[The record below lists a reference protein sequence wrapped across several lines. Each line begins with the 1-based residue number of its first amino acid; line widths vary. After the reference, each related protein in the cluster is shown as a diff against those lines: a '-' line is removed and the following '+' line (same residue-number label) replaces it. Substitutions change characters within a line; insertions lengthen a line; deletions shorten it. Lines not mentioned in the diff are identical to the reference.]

1 MRAATYRGDRN
12 ISVQSLPVAD
22 PAPDQVQL
30 SVAYVGLCGTD
41 LHVFHG
47 DMDRRVSM
55 PAVLGHEMSGT
66 ISAVGASVAGWA
78 RGERV
83 SVIPL
88 VADGTCPACRAG
100 NQHICQHL
108 DFVGIDS
115 PGALQERW
123 NVPPDTLVRLPD
135 TLSLRHAALTEPVAV
150 AVHDVRRGEVSAG
163 DHVVVLGGGPIGV
176 LIGTVAAE
184 FGAEV
189 VVVEP
194 DAHRRELV
202 ASLGFQAVDPG
213 AGDLSAWVDS
223 WSGGAGADVV
233 FEVSGAASAVLS
245 ATDLVKVRGR
255 LVVVAIHGQPRPVD
269 LHRIFWRELTVVGA
283 RVYQRA
289 DFATAVDLLDRRVVP
304 ADLLITRT
312 VPLEETGAALT
323 ALGNGAEMKVLVQ
336 LEQQREAA

>member
-66 ISAVGASVAGWA
+66 ISAVGASVTGWA
-78 RGERV
+78 PGERV

-88 VADGTCPACRAG
+88 AWDGTCPACRAG
-100 NQHICQHL
+100 NQHICQNL

-123 NVPPDTLVRLPD
+123 NVRPDMLVRLPD
-135 TLSLRHAALTEPVAV
+135 ALSLRHAALTEPVAV
-150 AVHDVRRGEVSAG
+150 AVHDVRRGEVAAG
-163 DHVVVLGGGPIGV
+163 DRVVVLGGGPIGV
-176 LIGTVAAE
+176 LIATVAAQ

-194 DAHRRELV
+194 DAHRRAVV
-202 ASLGFQAVDPG
+202 ASLGLQAIDPG
-213 AGDLSAWVDS
+213 TGDLSGWVDS

-289 DFATAVDLLDRRVVP
+289 DFDTAVDLLARRVVP
-304 ADLLITRT
+304 ADRLITRT

-323 ALGNGAEMKVLVQ
+323 ALGNGAEMKVLVE
-336 LEQQREAA
+336 LERQREAA

>member
-1 MRAATYRGDRN
+1 MRAATYRGDQN

-22 PAPDQVQL
+22 PAPDQVQI

-66 ISAVGASVAGWA
+66 ISAVGASVTGWA
-78 RGERV
+78 PGERV

-88 VADGTCPACRAG
+88 AWDGTCPACRAG
-100 NQHICQHL
+100 NQHICQNL

-123 NVPPDTLVRLPD
+123 NVRPDMLVRLPD
-135 TLSLRHAALTEPVAV
+135 ALSLRHAALTEPVAV
-150 AVHDVRRGEVSAG
+150 AVHDVRRGEVAAG
-163 DHVVVLGGGPIGV
+163 DRVVVLGGGPIGV
-176 LIGTVAAE
+176 LIATVAAQ

-194 DAHRRELV
+194 DAHRRAVV
-202 ASLGFQAVDPG
+202 ASLGLQAIDPG
-213 AGDLSAWVDS
+213 TGDLSGWVDS

-289 DFATAVDLLDRRVVP
+289 DFDTAVDLLARRVVP
-304 ADLLITRT
+304 ADRLITRT

-323 ALGNGAEMKVLVQ
+323 ALGNGAEMKVLVE
-336 LEQQREAA
+336 LEQQRETA

>member
-22 PAPDQVQL
+22 PAPDQVQI

-66 ISAVGASVAGWA
+66 ISAVGASVTGWA
-78 RGERV
+78 PGERV

-88 VADGTCPACRAG
+88 AWDGTCPACRAG
-100 NQHICQHL
+100 NQHICQNL

-123 NVPPDTLVRLPD
+123 NVRPDMLVRLPD
-135 TLSLRHAALTEPVAV
+135 ALSLRHAALTEPVAV
-150 AVHDVRRGEVSAG
+150 AVHDVRRGEVAAG
-163 DHVVVLGGGPIGV
+163 DRVVVLGGGPIGV
-176 LIGTVAAE
+176 LIATVAAQ

-194 DAHRRELV
+194 DAHRRAVV
-202 ASLGFQAVDPG
+202 ASLGLQAIDPG
-213 AGDLSAWVDS
+213 TGDLSGWVDS

-289 DFATAVDLLDRRVVP
+289 DFDTAVDLLARRVVP
-304 ADLLITRT
+304 ADRLITRT

-323 ALGNGAEMKVLVQ
+323 ALGNGAEMKVLVE

>member
-22 PAPDQVQL
+22 PAPDQVQI

-66 ISAVGASVAGWA
+66 ISAVGASVTGWA
-78 RGERV
+78 PGERV

-88 VADGTCPACRAG
+88 AWDGTCPACRAG
-100 NQHICQHL
+100 NQHICQNL

-123 NVPPDTLVRLPD
+123 NVRPDMLVRLPD
-135 TLSLRHAALTEPVAV
+135 ALSLRHAALTEPVAV
-150 AVHDVRRGEVSAG
+150 AVHDVRRGEVAAG
-163 DHVVVLGGGPIGV
+163 DRVVVLGGGPIGV
-176 LIGTVAAE
+176 LIATVAAQ

-194 DAHRRELV
+194 DAHRRAVV
-202 ASLGFQAVDPG
+202 ASLGLQAIDPG
-213 AGDLSAWVDS
+213 TGDLSGWVDS

-289 DFATAVDLLDRRVVP
+289 DFDTAVDLLARRVVP

-323 ALGNGAEMKVLVQ
+323 ALGNGAEMKVLVE

>member
-22 PAPDQVQL
+22 PAPDQVQI

-66 ISAVGASVAGWA
+66 ISAVGASVTGWA
-78 RGERV
+78 PGERV

-88 VADGTCPACRAG
+88 AWDGTCPACRAG
-100 NQHICQHL
+100 NQHICQNL

-123 NVPPDTLVRLPD
+123 NVRPDMLVRLPD
-135 TLSLRHAALTEPVAV
+135 ALSLRHAALTEPVAV
-150 AVHDVRRGEVSAG
+150 AVHDVRRGEVAAG
-163 DHVVVLGGGPIGV
+163 DRVVVLGGGPIGV
-176 LIGTVAAE
+176 LIATVAAQ

-194 DAHRRELV
+194 DAHRRAVV
-202 ASLGFQAVDPG
+202 ASLGLQAIDPG
-213 AGDLSAWVDS
+213 TGDLSGWVDS

-289 DFATAVDLLDRRVVP
+289 DFDTAVDLLARRVVP
-304 ADLLITRT
+304 ADRLITRT

-323 ALGNGAEMKVLVQ
+323 ALGNGAEMKVLVE
-336 LEQQREAA
+336 LERQREAA

>member
-66 ISAVGASVAGWA
+66 ISAVGASVTGWA
-78 RGERV
+78 PGERV

-88 VADGTCPACRAG
+88 VWDGTCPACRAG
-100 NQHICQHL
+100 HQHICQNL

-123 NVPPDTLVRLPD
+123 NVRPDTLVRLPD

-150 AVHDVRRGEVSAG
+150 AVHDVRRGEVAAG
-163 DHVVVLGGGPIGV
+163 DRVVVLGGGPIGV
-176 LIGTVAAE
+176 LIATVTNE

-194 DAHRRELV
+194 DAHRRAVV
-202 ASLGFQAVDPG
+202 ASLGFRAIDPG
-213 AGDLSAWVDS
+213 AGDLSGWVDS

-245 ATDLVKVRGR
+245 ATDLIKVRGR

-289 DFATAVDLLDRRVVP
+289 DFDTAVDLLARQVVP
-304 ADLLITRT
+304 ADRLITRT

-323 ALGNGAEMKVLVQ
+323 ALGHGTEMKVLVE
-336 LEQQREAA
+336 LERQREAA

>member
-22 PAPDQVQL
+22 PAPDQVQI

-66 ISAVGASVAGWA
+66 ISAVGASVTGWA
-78 RGERV
+78 PGERV

-88 VADGTCPACRAG
+88 AWDGTCPACRAG
-100 NQHICQHL
+100 NQHICQNL

-123 NVPPDTLVRLPD
+123 NVRPDMLVRLPD
-135 TLSLRHAALTEPVAV
+135 ALSLRHAALTEPVAV
-150 AVHDVRRGEVSAG
+150 AVHDVRRGEVAAG
-163 DHVVVLGGGPIGV
+163 DRVVVLGGGPIGV
-176 LIGTVAAE
+176 LIATVAAQ

-194 DAHRRELV
+194 DAHRRAVV
-202 ASLGFQAVDPG
+202 ASLGLQAIDPG
-213 AGDLSAWVDS
+213 TGDLSGWVDS

-289 DFATAVDLLDRRVVP
+289 DFDTAVDLLARQVVP
-304 ADLLITRT
+304 ADRLITRT

-323 ALGNGAEMKVLVQ
+323 ALGNGAEMKVLVE